1 MQTSVDIPI
10 FFFLKSWEIG
20 PPLAKTHWREH
31 RRLLAANE
39 ASNRL
44 ILVTRASQSTQ
55 GWSRVPDRL
64 LGSVFGIE
72 PGFNQAEMFL
82 VPDSPDGVEMGR
94 RSVLTLSGPFYYFFQ
109 Y

>member
-10 FFFLKSWEIG
+10 FFFIKSWEIG

-31 RRLLAANE
+31 RRLLPANE

-55 GWSRVPDRL
+55 GWSGVPDYL
-64 LGSVFGIE
+64 SGSVFGIE
-72 PGFNQAEMFL
+72 PGFGQAEMFL
-82 VPDSPDGVEMGR
+82 SQI
-94 RSVLTLSGPFYYFFQ
+94 GPTAS
-109 Y
+109 